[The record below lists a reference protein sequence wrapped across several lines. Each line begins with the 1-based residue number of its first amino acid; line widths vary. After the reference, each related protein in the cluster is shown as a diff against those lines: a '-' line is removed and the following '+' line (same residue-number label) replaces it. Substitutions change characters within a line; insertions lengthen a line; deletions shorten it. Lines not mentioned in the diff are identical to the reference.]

1 MVDIVNFSI
10 ISHGLFGIADSEGEF
25 IAGESAR
32 LSGEVEDSRWAASS
46 TLKYFFLSD
55 GWLVGRVWELG
66 GLWNENAWRRKP
78 QLEQMNLSILENGE
92 TFWLYRVE
100 DAVIMVEV
108 KPGHDLE
115 LEDSSKTIGQ
125 VVLRKLITADQ
136 AIERLCEAGVTPF
149 R

>member
-1 MVDIVNFSI
+1 
-10 ISHGLFGIADSEGEF
+10 
-25 IAGESAR
+25 
-32 LSGEVEDSRWAASS
+32 
-46 TLKYFFLSD
+46 LKYFFLSD
-55 GWLVGRVWELG
+55 GWLIGRVWELG

-100 DAVIMVEV
+100 DAVLMVEV
-108 KPGHDLE
+108 KPSEEME
-115 LEDSSKTIGQ
+115 LEAAGKNIGQ

-136 AIERLCEAGVTPF
+136 AIERLCETELILS